1 MPLAPPEAM
10 RATFDDSG
18 CSTDEP
24 TPTSATATSTKG
36 KLSATDSNSRPASVK
51 HMPTASP

>member
-1 MPLAPPEAM
+1 M

-24 TPTSATATSTKG
+24 TPTNATDSSTSR
-36 KLSATDSNSRPASVK
+36 KLSATDSNSRPDSVK
-51 HMPTASP
+51 HMPKASA